1 MRATNL
7 YCFSARI
14 FTKENPKATAGLV
27 TYLLVVMPSF
37 YETMRKRTKSQSAM
51 EYLMTYGW
59 AILIIAVV
67 LGALFQLGVF
77 NSSSFSPRAPPGACQ
92 VFRPSGP
99 GTTTNINLMGVCT
112 GQLPQYI
119 AQFSGG
125 NTHVTVV
132 NTAALDNLGVTS
144 DFSIGVWIEI
154 LGVLHDSWVVSR
166 FTGGTPGE
174 GYILYISQGSSRI
187 YWDVR
192 VDGSTSGLSSV
203 ISANAWHHA
212 VATLDRTAKT
222 RYLYLD
228 GALVGS
234 ASYTGSVINH
244 YADLF
249 ISGSGGSNSFNGLM
263 ENVQVY
269 NASLSAN
276 QVQALYLE
284 GIGGAPMKLQNLV
297 GWWPLNGNSNDYSGN
312 NNNGVPAAVTFTSQY
327 GK

>member
-1 MRATNL
+1 
-7 YCFSARI
+7 
-14 FTKENPKATAGLV
+14 
-27 TYLLVVMPSF
+27 
-37 YETMRKRTKSQSAM
+37 MRKRTKAQSAM

-112 GQLPQYI
+112 GQLPQYA
-119 AQFSGG
+119 AQFNGQTSYVDVS
-125 NTHVTVV
+125 NLNLNLV
-132 NTAALDNLGVTS
+132 NAISISVWVNYKAYGVN
-144 DFSIGVWIEI
+144 
-154 LGVLHDSWVVSR
+154 HDSEIVTKRATDWADNGYGLFYGWNNDLRWAIGDSSANTYARYDIPNAATKGWTHIV
-166 FTGGTPGE
+166 GIYDGTK
-174 GYILYISQGSSRI
+174 LYL
-187 YWDVR
+187 Y
-192 VDGSTSGLSSV
+192 VDGSYV
-203 ISANAWHHA
+203 
-212 VATLDRTAKT
+212 VQATPSHGIVSNSNNMDIGGVRE
-222 RYLYLD
+222 YLN
-228 GALVGS
+228 GAL
-234 ASYTGSVINH
+234 A
-244 YADLF
+244 
-249 ISGSGGSNSFNGLM
+249 
-263 ENVQVY
+263 NVQIY

-312 NNNGVPAAVTFTSQY
+312 NNNGVPTGVTFTSQY